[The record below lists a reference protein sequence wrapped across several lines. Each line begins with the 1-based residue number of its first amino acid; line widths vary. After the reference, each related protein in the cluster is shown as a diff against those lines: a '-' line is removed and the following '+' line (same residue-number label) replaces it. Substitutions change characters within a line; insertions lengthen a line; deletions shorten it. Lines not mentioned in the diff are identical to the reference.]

1 MRWFLLLLL
10 SSSASAADSLT
21 QLRATLQKYPGGSP
35 FRVEAALR
43 VREDSQQ
50 REDDPRS
57 GSVTFDA
64 EDGPS
69 GFSIHIAR
77 PVVEQTEREAADKKS
92 DPDRLTPTRTAM
104 VAMTIFDVMDALNAA
119 KMLLTDLDG
128 ATIVNETATQYGGAP
143 AMLLKVKVRPTLAGT
158 RSRLVKAP
166 QIELTIWL
174 DSDGLPLAAERKSNY
189 AAGVLMVNVQN
200 SRKETWRLA
209 VHGDRIYAQSG
220 DEENRASGLGKTFVT
235 FRAVT
240 YQPR

>member
-1 MRWFLLLLL
+1 MRWFLLLLV
-10 SSSASAADSLT
+10 SSTALAADSLT
-21 QLRATLQKYPGGSP
+21 QLRATLQKYPGVSP

-43 VREDSQQ
+43 VRGDSQQ

-64 EDGPS
+64 EDGPA

-77 PVVEQTEREAADKKS
+77 PVVEQTEREVADKKS

-104 VAMTIFDVMDALNAA
+104 VAMTIFDVTDALNAA

-128 ATIVNETATQYGGAP
+128 ATLMNETATQYGGMP

-166 QIELTIWL
+166 KIELTIWL

-235 FRAVT
+235 LRSVT
-240 YQPR
+240 YQPQ